1 MSIVINGTGS
11 ISGLAVGGLPD
22 GTVDDG
28 TVASGIASSKLTG
41 ALPAI
46 SGASL
51 TGITTGKVLQV
62 VKTNELQKSGQW
74 TDTSAHNI
82 FQLAITPISASST
95 LHLTAVLTFQVYG
108 NGNGNTFEMKMMM
121 KEGSTDI
128 VDGAGLHWNTYSSNN
143 QVHFTPTHVQKAS
156 RAASSTNARTYYVT
170 LQSEVAN
177 RRLQVNANY
186 GGQYFEII
194 EVGA

>member
-1 MSIVINGTGS
+1 MATL
-11 ISGLAVGGLPD
+11 ISGSTGVNKIQD
-22 GTVDDG
+22 GTIVDAD
-28 TVASGIASSKLTG
+28 VANIAASKLTR

-62 VKTNELQKSGQW
+62 VRDNALQTSGTW
-74 TDTSAHNI
+74 TDTSSHNI

-108 NGNGNTFEMKMMM
+108 AGNGNTFEMKMMM

-128 VDGAGLHWNTYSSNN
+128 VDGAGLHWNTSAADN
-143 QVHFTPTHVQKAS
+143 QAHFTPTHVQKTS
-156 RAASSTNARTYYVT
+156 RAASSTNARTYYVA
-170 LQSEVAN
+170 LQSQVAS

>member
-1 MSIVINGTGS
+1 MAIVINGSGT
-11 ISGLAVGGLPD
+11 ISGISVGGLPD
-22 GTVDDG
+22 SIVDAGTLATNSVDSAELIDG
-28 TVASGIASSKLTG
+28 AIDTAHLASNVG
-41 ALPAI
+41 
-46 SGASL
+46 
-51 TGITTGKVLQV
+51 GKVLQV
-62 VKTNELQKSGQW
+62 VKTNALQKSGQW

-128 VDGAGLHWNTYSSNN
+128 VDGAGLHWNTSAADN
-143 QVHFTPTHVQKAS
+143 QAHFTPTHVQKTS
-156 RAASSTNARTYYVT
+156 RTASSTNARTYYVT
-170 LQSEVAN
+170 LQSEVAS